1 MKWSAQD
8 FTVAIQ
14 SRALYGEVK
23 NLVTRIQIEKG
34 SLYFVIATT
43 ETTLVAGSSL
53 RFESLSENHSCND
66 YST

>member
-1 MKWSAQD
+1 MKWGAQD
-8 FTVAIQ
+8 FSVAVRL
-14 SRALYGEVK
+14 RALYGEVQS
-23 NLVTRIQIEKG
+23 LVIRIQIEKG
-34 SLYFVIATT
+34 SLYFVIATA